1 MSNLSEHESARIRK
15 AGKTMANN
23 LARTKPEH
31 RAMFFSSIAK
41 ELDLKGE
48 VSLCQLFAGIAGT
61 YLKAMKVE
69 EEREE
74 ASKE

>member
-1 MSNLSEHESARIRK
+1 MSDLSEHESARIRK

-41 ELDLKGE
+41 ELDIKGE
-48 VSLCQLFAGIAGT
+48 PALCQLFAQISGT
-61 YLKAMKVE
+61 YLKAMHVE
-69 EEREE
+69 AEREE